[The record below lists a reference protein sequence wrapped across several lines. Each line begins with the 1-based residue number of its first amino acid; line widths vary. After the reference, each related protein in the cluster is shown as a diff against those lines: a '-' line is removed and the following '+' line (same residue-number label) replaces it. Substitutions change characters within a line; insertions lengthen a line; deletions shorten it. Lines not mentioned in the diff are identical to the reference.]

1 MVLIAKSGV
10 ERLASGDAGGVGDAA
25 EPSVV
30 RRWPEW
36 WSMEGGE
43 EVKDSD
49 IVWDQKVAV

>member
-30 RRWPEW
+30 RR
-36 WSMEGGE
+36 
-43 EVKDSD
+43 
-49 IVWDQKVAV
+49 

>member
-10 ERLASGDAGGVGDAA
+10 ERLGLGDAGGIGDAA
-25 EPSVV
+25 GPSVV